1 MNASGDTYG
10 LPIDSILILVV
21 KRVGEIL
28 LTTPAIRAFRKA
40 FPKATI
46 DVAVDAPMKDLLED
60 NPAINHL
67 ILLDPSKTFDTLA
80 WARRIR
86 KRRYDLTV
94 DFLANPRSAFLSL
107 ASGARLRIGLDKRV
121 RRRAYHRYI
130 EPSPAAAS
138 YVPDVRLN
146 AVRMLGYEP
155 DGVAMDFFPSD
166 EGRRAGEQR
175 LTEAGIGSSDR
186 FAAMAPLSMV
196 PHKLWPPEH
205 FARVADTLVREH
217 RLPVVLVG
225 GPNEYHFL
233 EETRAHMAERPAA
246 LLEFQDLNTMGY
258 VLSRACCYIGND
270 SGVRHL
276 ASAVRIPTVTV
287 FGPTN
292 PREWNELE
300 DPRHPALWKEVS
312 CRAAKCYIDCPYGY
326 QCLDLVT
333 PADVL
338 EAVRPLLPEVTEDQQ
353 SAGQ

>member
-1 MNASGDTYG
+1 MNTSVETYG
-10 LPIDSILILVV
+10 LPVESILILVV

-28 LTTPAIRAFRKA
+28 LTTPAIRAFRRA
-40 FPKATI
+40 FPEATI
-46 DVAVDAPMKDLLED
+46 DVAVDAPMKALLED

-67 ILLDPSKTFDTLA
+67 ILLDPSRATDTLA

-121 RRRAYHRYI
+121 RRRAYHWYVG
-130 EPSPAAAS
+130 PSPAASS

-146 AVRMLGYEP
+146 AVRMLGFEP
-155 DGVAMDFFPSD
+155 DGVAMDFFPGE
-166 EGRRAGEQR
+166 EGRQAGEQR
-175 LTEAGIGSSDR
+175 LTEAGIKNSDR

-196 PHKLWPPEH
+196 PHKLWPLEN
-205 FARVADTLVREH
+205 FARVADTLIRDH
-217 RLPVVLVG
+217 HLPVVLLG

-233 EETRAHMAERPAA
+233 EETWARMQERPAA
-246 LLEFQDLNTMGY
+246 LLEFRDLNSMGY

-312 CRAAKCYIDCPYGY
+312 CRAAKCYVDCPFEYH
-326 QCLDLVT
+326 CLDLVT
-333 PADVL
+333 PAEVL
-338 EAVRPLLPEVTEDQQ
+338 EAVEPLLPEVTADDQ
-353 SAGQ
+353 